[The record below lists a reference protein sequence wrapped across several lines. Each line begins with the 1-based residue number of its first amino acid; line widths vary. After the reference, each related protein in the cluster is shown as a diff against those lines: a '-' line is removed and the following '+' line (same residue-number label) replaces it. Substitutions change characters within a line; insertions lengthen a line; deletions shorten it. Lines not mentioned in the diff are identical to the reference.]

1 MARGGKLEGLAG
13 VVNALNREIQ
23 KVEGRTERGIY
34 LAAEMIRGE
43 SIDLTPVD
51 LGDLRAS
58 AKVVSAPS
66 AFGGDDGPTVAI
78 TYGTEYAIVQ
88 HEDLTLSHDD
98 GEAKFLEKAV
108 SRNQDRAVAIIARE
122 ARVA

>member
-1 MARGGKLEGLAG
+1 MARGGRLQGLDAAM
-13 VVNALNREIQ
+13 NALNREIQ
-23 KVEGRTERGIY
+23 KIEGRTERGVY

-43 SIDLTPVD
+43 AITLTPVD

-66 AFGGDDGPTVAI
+66 VFGGDDGPTAAI
-78 TYGTEYAIVQ
+78 TYGTDYAIVQ
-88 HEDLTLSHDD
+88 HEDLSLSHDD

-108 SRNQDRAVAIIARE
+108 NRNQDRALAIIARE
-122 ARVA
+122 AKVS